1 MNIDEL
7 RACELGGIIEHTEED
22 PPSTIEHQ
30 TSRDQLDEIDD
41 TVDVEPLETVIIYKN
56 GTLMMAPPLRET
68 TTSSNELKFS
78 GKYDLPKEI
87 LIQDEQDQK
96 EKEKRLVTAV
106 GQTQT
111 VFESEKKQVEDKPIM
126 AVQSTQTQGIA
137 KMKKKKKKKKPVAV
151 AEV

>member
-1 MNIDEL
+1 M
-7 RACELGGIIEHTEED
+7 
-22 PPSTIEHQ
+22 
-30 TSRDQLDEIDD
+30 DEIDD

-106 GQTQT
+106 G
-111 VFESEKKQVEDKPIM
+111 
-126 AVQSTQTQGIA
+126 
-137 KMKKKKKKKKPVAV
+137 
-151 AEV
+151 